1 MVDTRS
7 VGHGLLLQN
16 SEKGRIV
23 SCAENCIFRDN
34 KIKNDKTDD
43 ISTDCEK

>member
-7 VGHGLLLQN
+7 VGHGILLQN

-23 SCAENCIFRDN
+23 SCAE
-34 KIKNDKTDD
+34 
-43 ISTDCEK
+43 ISTF